1 MTIEQTVEI
10 PFDRRLVMELPP
22 DTPPGMA
29 KVAITISPAELPA
42 KLPVEELPHDE
53 AEILRQIEELKRTE
67 LPRPRT
73 IAEAIKQAEAIAA
86 DPNRL
91 PISRLFG
98 ILKDKPLRESGVE
111 YQRRIR
117 DEWD

>member
-10 PFDRRLVMELPP
+10 PVDHRLVLELPHDIP
-22 DTPPGMA
+22 LGRA
-29 KVAITISPAELPA
+29 RVAITINSPADEL
-42 KLPVEELPHDE
+42 ENNE
-53 AEILRQIEELKRTE
+53 AEILRQIEQLKRNE
-67 LPRPRT
+67 LPRPQT
-73 IAEAIKQAEAIAA
+73 IEEAIKQAETIAA

>member
-1 MTIEQTVEI
+1 MTIEQTIEI
-10 PFDRRLVMELPP
+10 PTDRRLVMELPRGIP
-22 DTPPGMA
+22 VGRV
-29 KVAITISPAELPA
+29 KVALTIN
-42 KLPVEELPHDE
+42 PVEEAPEHNE

-73 IAEAIKQAEAIAA
+73 IEEAIEQAEAIAA
-86 DPNRL
+86 DPDRL

-98 ILKDKPLRESGVE
+98 ILKDKPFAESGVE

-117 DEWD
+117 NEWD